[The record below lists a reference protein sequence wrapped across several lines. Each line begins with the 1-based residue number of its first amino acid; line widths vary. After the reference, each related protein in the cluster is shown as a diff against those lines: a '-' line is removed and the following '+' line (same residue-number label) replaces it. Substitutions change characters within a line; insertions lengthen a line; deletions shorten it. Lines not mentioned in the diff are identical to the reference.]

1 MARSSS
7 SNIYGLPAPQGLYDP
22 AHEHDACGMGFVA
35 NIRGHK
41 SHDIV
46 SKGIEVLVRLTHRGA
61 CGCDTETGDGAGIL
75 IQIPHKFFARECG
88 ALGFTLPPPGKYGV
102 GMLFLPVER
111 QPRLQCEGI
120 LERIVCEEGLTI
132 LGWRDTPVDGSAVGR
147 VARVS
152 QPYIEQIFIG
162 CPASLNEDAFERKLY
177 IVRKRAEAEVATSEM
192 EEKGMFYVPSLSAR
206 TIVYKGLLLAPQI
219 ARFYAELRDP
229 DVMSALCL
237 IHQRFSTNTFPSWQ
251 LAHPYRY
258 IAHNGEINTLR
269 GNVNWMHA
277 RQSLLKSS
285 LFGSDIE
292 KLFPIIAPGGSDS
305 ANLDNAVELLFQ
317 AGRSIPHVMAML
329 IPEAWAGNP
338 HMAPEKRA
346 FYEYHASLMEP
357 WDGPAAIAFTDGRV
371 IGATLDRNGLRPGR
385 YLVTDDDLV
394 VLASE
399 AGVLDVPPENVR
411 QKGRLQPGKMFLVDT
426 TEGRIVSDREI
437 KRRLAIRQP
446 YAEWLKQWQITLD
459 QLPEPSRMHAS
470 DHGTIVARQRVFG
483 YTDEDIKMILEPMAA
498 SGEEPVGSMGT
509 DTPLACLSDRP
520 QPLFNYFKQLFA
532 QVTNPP
538 IDPIREEMVMSLISY
553 IGTERNILAES
564 AENCHT
570 LKLPHPILTNRDLE
584 KLRRVSRGDLLATT
598 LPALFRTSDGE
609 EGLRAA
615 LDELCRRASLAVKSG
630 YTLLILSDRGV
641 DKNYAPIP
649 SLLALAAVHNL
660 LVREETRTQVALIIE
675 SGEPREVMHFA
686 LLVGYGASAIN
697 PYLAFET
704 FEDIALR
711 GYLPEGLDADLSQQ
725 RFIKAINK
733 ALLKTFSKMGISTLQ
748 SYRGA
753 QVFEAIGLNEDLVDT
768 YFAGTTSRL
777 EGINLGVLAREAQM
791 KHEHAFRPRT
801 GYETELPVGG
811 NYHFRANGEYHLL
824 NPGTIS
830 KLQHSVRQGNFNTF
844 QEYTDLIDDQSR
856 NLATLRSL
864 MSIKRA
870 EQPVPLEEVEP
881 AKDIVKRF
889 TTGAMSFGSISKE
902 AHETLAIAMNRIGGK
917 SNTGEGGEDEDRFK
931 PDARGDLRRSAVK
944 QVASARFGVT
954 TNYLVNADE
963 LQIKMAQGAK
973 PGEGGQLPGHKVD
986 EVIARLRHSIP
997 GVGLI
1002 SPPPHHDIYSIEDLA
1017 QLIYDLKNVNPQARI
1032 AVKLVAEV
1040 GVGTVAAGVA
1050 KAHADVVL
1058 ISGDSGGTGASPLSS
1073 IKHAGIPWELGLAET
1088 QQVLLLNDL
1097 RSRIRVQTDGKL
1109 QTGRDVV
1116 IAALLGAEEFGFATT
1131 PLIAMGCV
1139 MMRKCHLNTCSVG
1152 IATQDP
1158 ELRKQFQGQPE
1169 HVINFFFFIAEQVRQ
1184 HMSKMGFRT
1193 VNEMVGRVDMLE
1205 MRPAVDHWKAHGID
1219 LSAILYNPDL
1229 PGRVARHCVHSQE
1242 HGLERALDHEFL
1254 KVAQSTLNTGTPIE
1268 MSFPIGNIHRTAGS
1282 MLSGE
1287 VARRYASKG
1296 LPDNT
1301 IHIHLTGS
1309 AGQSFGAFLARGI
1322 TLTLE
1327 GDANDY
1333 VGKGLSGGRLV
1344 VYPPR
1349 QSGFAAEENIL
1360 VGNVVLYGAT
1370 SGEAFFNGVAGERF
1384 AVRNS
1389 GATAVVEG
1397 VGDHGCE
1404 YMTKGLVVVLG
1415 RCGRNFAAGMSGGI
1429 AYVFDER
1436 GDFAEKRCNVASI
1449 DLEPLSD
1456 PADMQLVYDLVTR
1469 HLELTGS
1476 RRARWLLDNW
1486 LEVLPRFV
1494 KVFPH
1499 EYKRVLG
1506 ISRNKHPYVVG
1517 QNIPGQTHVVLAVA
1531 DHMHH
1536 VQVQHG

>member
-1 MARSSS
+1 
-7 SNIYGLPAPQGLYDP
+7 
-22 AHEHDACGMGFVA
+22 MGFVA
-35 NIRGHK
+35 SIRGLK
-41 SHDIV
+41 SHDIIRQ
-46 SKGIEVLVRLTHRGA
+46 GIQVLISLTHRGA
-61 CGCDTETGDGAGIL
+61 CGCDPETGDGAGVL
-75 IQIPHKFFARECG
+75 IQIPHKFFARECSK
-88 ALGFTLPPPGKYGV
+88 LGFELPAPGTYAV
-102 GMLFLPVER
+102 GMTFLPVER
-111 QPRLQCEGI
+111 HQRLQCEGI
-120 LERIVCEEGLTI
+120 LERIVREEGMEV

-152 QPYIEQIFIG
+152 QPYIQQIFIP
-162 CPASLNEDAFERKLY
+162 CPADLNEDAFERKLY
-177 IVRKRAEAEVATSEM
+177 VVRKRVESEVTASDM
-192 EEKGMFYVPSLSAR
+192 EDGGMFYLPSLSAR

-219 ARFYAELRDP
+219 ANFYTELSDP
-229 DVMSALCL
+229 DVASALCL
-237 IHQRFSTNTFPSWQ
+237 VHQRFSTNTFPSWQ

-258 IAHNGEINTLR
+258 IAHNGEINTLK

-277 RQSLLKSS
+277 RQSVLKSE
-285 LFGSDIE
+285 LFGDDLQ
-292 KLFPIIAPGGSDS
+292 KVYPTIAPGGSDS
-305 ANLDNAVELLFQ
+305 ASLDNAVELLFQ
-317 AGRSIPHVMAML
+317 AGRSLPHVMAML

-338 HMAPEKRA
+338 HMKAEKRA

-371 IGATLDRNGLRPGR
+371 VGATLDRNGLRPGR
-385 YLVTDDDLV
+385 YVVTHDDLV
-394 VLASE
+394 VMASE
-399 AGVLDVPPENVR
+399 TGVLDIAPER
-411 QKGRLQPGKMFLVDT
+411 IKTKGRLQPGKMFLVDT
-426 TEGRIVSDREI
+426 VEGRIVSDKEI
-437 KRRLAIRQP
+437 KQRLAGRQP
-446 YAEWLKQWQITLD
+446 YGEWLKENQITLD
-459 QLPEPSRMHAS
+459 HLPEPARVHAS
-470 DHGTIVARQRVFG
+470 DHDTILSRQRAFG
-483 YTDEDIKMILEPMAA
+483 YTDEDLRMILEPMALG
-498 SGEEPVGSMGT
+498 GEEPVGSMGT

-538 IDPIREEMVMSLISY
+538 IDPIREEMVMSLVSY
-553 IGTERNILAES
+553 IGTERNILEETP
-564 AENCHT
+564 ENCHT

-584 KLRRVSRGDLLATT
+584 KLRRVSRGDLLAIT
-598 LPALFRTSDGE
+598 LPALFRAADGE
-609 EGLRAA
+609 AGLKRA
-615 LDELCRRASLAVKSG
+615 LDELCQRASLAVSSG
-630 YTLLILSDRGV
+630 YSLLILSDRGV
-641 DKNYAPIP
+641 NKDYAPIP

-660 LVREETRTQVALIIE
+660 LVREETRTQVALIVE

-686 LLVGYGASAIN
+686 LLLGFGASAMN
-697 PYLAFET
+697 PYLAIET
-704 FEDIALR
+704 LEDLAQR
-711 GYLPEGLDADLSQQ
+711 GYLPESLNAEVAT
-725 RFIKAINK
+725 RHFIKAINK
-733 ALLKTFSKMGISTLQ
+733 GLLKTFSKMGISTLQ

-753 QVFEAIGLNEDLVDT
+753 QVFEAIGLNKDLVND

-777 EGINLGVLAREAQM
+777 EGIGLDVLTREAQM
-791 KHEHAFRPRT
+791 KHEHAFRPVT
-801 GYETELPVGG
+801 DFETELSAGG
-811 NYHFRANGEYHLL
+811 SYHFRTNGEYHLL
-824 NPGTIS
+824 NPLTIS
-830 KLQHSVRQGNFNTF
+830 KLQHAVRESNFKTF

-864 MSIKRA
+864 LQIKKA
-870 EQPVPLEEVEP
+870 EEPIPIDEVEP
-881 AKDIVKRF
+881 AKEIVKRF

-917 SNTGEGGEDEDRFK
+917 SNTGEGGEDDGRFK
-931 PDARGDLRRSAVK
+931 SDANGDLRRSAVK

-954 TNYLVNADE
+954 ANYLVNADE

-986 EVIARLRHSIP
+986 EVIARLRHSTP

-1017 QLIYDLKNVNPQARI
+1017 QLIHDLKNVNPQARI

-1088 QQVLLLNDL
+1088 QQTLLLNDL

-1131 PLIAMGCV
+1131 PLIAMGCI

-1158 ELRKQFQGQPE
+1158 ALRKHFQGQPE

-1184 HMSKMGFRT
+1184 YMAEMGFRA
-1193 VNEMVGRVDMLE
+1193 VDEMVGRIDMLDA
-1205 MRPAVDHWKAHGID
+1205 RPAVNHWKARGLD
-1219 LSAILYNPDL
+1219 LSAILYNPPL
-1229 PGRVARHCVHSQE
+1229 PARVARHCVDVQD
-1242 HGLERALDHEFL
+1242 HGLQQALDHRL
-1254 KVAQSTLNTGTPIE
+1254 IQSARPALEERIPVE
-1268 MSFPIGNIHRTAGS
+1268 MSLPIRNVHRSVGA

-1287 VARRYASKG
+1287 IARRYGSEG
-1296 LPDNT
+1296 LPDDT
-1301 IHIHLTGS
+1301 IRVQLTGS
-1309 AGQSFGAFLARGI
+1309 AGQSFGAFLARGV

-1333 VGKGLSGGRLV
+1333 TGKGLSGGRLV

-1349 QSGFAAEENIL
+1349 NSGFAAEENIL

-1370 SGEAFFNGVAGERF
+1370 GGEAFFNGIAGERF

-1415 RCGRNFAAGMSGGI
+1415 ACGRNFAAGMSGGV

-1436 GDFAEKRCNVASI
+1436 MDFTEKRCNRASA
-1449 DLEPLSD
+1449 DLEPLIEFPD
-1456 PADMQLVYDLVTR
+1456 VRIVHDLVSR
-1469 HLELTGS
+1469 HWELTGS
-1476 RRARWLLDNW
+1476 RRARGILDSW
-1486 LEVLPRFV
+1486 SEMLPRFI

-1499 EYKRVLG
+1499 EFKRVLG
-1506 ISRNKHPYVVG
+1506 VSRTRQTY
-1517 QNIPGQTHVVLAVA
+1517 IPGQNLPGENLPVVAA
-1531 DHMHH
+1531 AE
-1536 VQVQHG
+1536 QVQHG

>member
-1 MARSSS
+1 MAQSSS
-7 SNIYGLPAPQGLYDP
+7 KINGLPPAQGLYDP
-22 AHEHDACGMGFVA
+22 AYEHDACGMGFVA
-35 NIRGHK
+35 NIRGQK
-41 SHDIV
+41 SHDIIR
-46 SKGIEVLVRLTHRGA
+46 KGIEVLINLTHRGA
-61 CGCDTETGDGAGIL
+61 CGCDPETGDGAGVL
-75 IQIPHKFFARECG
+75 IQIPHKFFVRECS
-88 ALGFTLPPPGKYGV
+88 ALGFQLPEPGKYGV
-102 GMLFLPVER
+102 GMTFLPVER
-111 QPRLQCEGI
+111 HPRLLCEGI
-120 LERIVCEEGLTI
+120 LERIVREEGLTV

-152 QPYIEQIFIG
+152 QPYIQQIFVS
-162 CPASLNEDAFERKLY
+162 CPACIDEDAFERKLY
-177 IVRKRAEAEVATSEM
+177 VVRKLAEAEIANSDIED
-192 EEKGMFYVPSLSAR
+192 KGMFYVPSLSAR

-219 ARFYAELRDP
+219 AHFYGELSDP

-237 IHQRFSTNTFPSWQ
+237 VHQRFSTNTFPSWQ

-258 IAHNGEINTLR
+258 ICHNGEINTLK

-277 RQSLLKSS
+277 RQSVLQSD
-285 LFGSDIE
+285 LFAEDLQ

-305 ANLDNAVELLFQ
+305 ANFDNAVELLFQ

-338 HMAPEKRA
+338 HMRPEKRA
-346 FYEYHASLMEP
+346 FYEYHCSLMEP

-371 IGATLDRNGLRPGR
+371 VGATLDRNGLRPGR
-385 YLVTDDDLV
+385 YVVTHDDLV
-394 VLASE
+394 VMASE
-399 AGVLDVPPENVR
+399 AGVLDVAPENVKR
-411 QKGRLQPGKMFLVDT
+411 KGRLQPGKMFLVDT
-426 TEGRIVSDREI
+426 VAGRIISDKEI
-437 KRRLAIRQP
+437 KQRLSSRQP
-446 YAEWLKQWQITLD
+446 YEQWLKENQINFG
-459 QLPEPSRMHAS
+459 QLPEPSRVHAS
-470 DHGTIVARQRVFG
+470 DHNTILSRQRVFG
-483 YTDEDIKMILEPMAA
+483 YTDEDLRMVLEPMAVN
-498 SGEEPVGSMGT
+498 GEEPVGSMGT

-538 IDPIREEMVMSLISY
+538 IDPIRESMVMSLISY
-553 IGTERNILAES
+553 IGTERNILVETP
-564 AENCHT
+564 ENCHT

-584 KLRRVSRGDLLATT
+584 KLRRVSTGDLLAIT
-598 LPALFRTSDGE
+598 LPALFRAEGGE
-609 EGLRAA
+609 EGLRHA

-649 SLLALAAVHNL
+649 SLLALTAVHNL
-660 LVREETRTQVALIIE
+660 LVQEETRTQVALIIE

-686 LLVGYGASAIN
+686 LLIGYGASAIN

-704 FEDIALR
+704 LEDLAWR
-711 GYLPEGLDADLSQQ
+711 GHLPDGIDAELAQKH
-725 RFIKAINK
+725 FIKAINK
-733 ALLKTFSKMGISTLQ
+733 GLLKTFSKMGISTLQ

-753 QVFEAIGLNEDLVDT
+753 QVFEAIGLNKELVEA

-777 EGINLGVLAREAQM
+777 EGIGLDVLAREAQM
-791 KHEHAFRPRT
+791 KHEYAFRPAT
-801 GYETELPVGG
+801 GSETELAVGG
-811 NYHFRANGEYHLL
+811 SYHYRINGEYHLL
-824 NPGTIS
+824 NPLTIS
-830 KLQHSVRQGNFNTF
+830 KLQHSVRQGSFKTF
-844 QEYTDLIDDQSR
+844 QEYTDLIDDQSS
-856 NLATLRSL
+856 NMATLRSL
-864 MSIKRA
+864 MQIKKAEKPVSI
-870 EQPVPLEEVEP
+870 EEVEP
-881 AKDIVKRF
+881 AKEIVKRF

-917 SNTGEGGEDEDRFK
+917 SNTGEGGEDEERFK
-931 PDARGDLRRSAVK
+931 RDANGDLRRSAVK

-954 TNYLVNADE
+954 ANYLVNADE

-1040 GVGTVAAGVA
+1040 GVGTVAAGVS

-1073 IKHAGIPWELGLAET
+1073 IKHAGIPWELGLAEA

-1116 IAALLGAEEFGFATT
+1116 IAALLGAEEFGFATA
-1131 PLIAMGCV
+1131 PLVAMGCI

-1158 ELRKQFQGQPE
+1158 ELRKHFQGQPE

-1184 HMSKMGFRT
+1184 YMAEMGFRT
-1193 VNEMVGRVDMLE
+1193 VDEMVGRVEMLD
-1205 MRPAVDHWKAHGID
+1205 MRPAVDHWKARGID
-1219 LSAILYNPDL
+1219 LSAILYVPPL
-1229 PGRVARHCVHSQE
+1229 PGRVARHCVHKQD
-1242 HGLERALDHEFL
+1242 HGLKQAIDYQLIERARSAIEDR
-1254 KVAQSTLNTGTPIE
+1254 TPVEINL
-1268 MSFPIGNIHRTAGS
+1268 PIRNVHRTVGA

-1287 VARRYASKG
+1287 IARQYGSEG
-1296 LPDNT
+1296 LPDDT
-1301 IHIHLTGS
+1301 IKINFKGS
-1309 AGQSFGAFLARGI
+1309 AGQSFGAFLARGV

-1333 VGKGLSGGRLV
+1333 TGKGLSGGRLI
-1344 VYPPR
+1344 VYRPR
-1349 QSGFAAEENIL
+1349 NSGFAAEENIL
-1360 VGNVVLYGAT
+1360 IGNVVLYGAT

-1415 RCGRNFAAGMSGGI
+1415 SCGRNFAAGMSGGI
-1429 AYVFDER
+1429 AYVFDEKL
-1436 GDFAEKRCNVASI
+1436 DFTEKRCNRASV
-1449 DLEPLSD
+1449 DLEPVIEPDDVRLIHE
-1456 PADMQLVYDLVTR
+1456 LVSR
-1469 HLELTGS
+1469 HAELTGS
-1476 RRARWLLDNW
+1476 RRAQWILDNW
-1486 LEVLPRFV
+1486 SEMLPRFI
-1494 KVFPH
+1494 KVYPH

-1506 ISRNKHPYVVG
+1506 VSRTTEAYV
-1517 QNIPGQTHVVLAVA
+1517 PGASLALVA
-1531 DHMHH
+1531 AAE
-1536 VQVQHG
+1536 QVQHG

>member
-1 MARSSS
+1 
-7 SNIYGLPAPQGLYDP
+7 
-22 AHEHDACGMGFVA
+22 MGFVA
-35 NIRGHK
+35 SIRGHK
-41 SHDIV
+41 SHDIIRQ
-46 SKGIEVLVRLTHRGA
+46 GIQVLISLTHRGA
-61 CGCDTETGDGAGIL
+61 CGCDPETGDGAGVL
-75 IQIPHKFFARECG
+75 IQIPHKFFARECST
-88 ALGFTLPPPGKYGV
+88 LGFELPAPGTYAV
-102 GMLFLPVER
+102 GMTFLPVER
-111 QPRLQCEGI
+111 HQRLQCEGI
-120 LERIVCEEGLTI
+120 LERIVREEGLEV

-152 QPYIEQIFIG
+152 QPYIQQIFI
-162 CPASLNEDAFERKLY
+162 ASAAYLNEDAFERKLY
-177 IVRKRAEAEVATSEM
+177 VVRKRAESEVGASDM
-192 EEKGMFYVPSLSAR
+192 EDGGMFYLPSLSAR

-219 ARFYAELRDP
+219 ANFYTELSDP
-229 DVMSALCL
+229 DVASALCL
-237 IHQRFSTNTFPSWQ
+237 VHQRFSTNTFPSWQ

-258 IAHNGEINTLR
+258 IAHNGEINTLK
-269 GNVNWMHA
+269 GNVNWMYA
-277 RQSLLKSS
+277 RQSVLKSE
-285 LFGSDIE
+285 LFGDDLQ
-292 KLFPIIAPGGSDS
+292 KVYPTIAPGGSDS
-305 ANLDNAVELLFQ
+305 ASLDNAVELLFQ
-317 AGRSIPHVMAML
+317 AGRSLPHVMAML

-338 HMAPEKRA
+338 HMKAEKRA

-371 IGATLDRNGLRPGR
+371 VGATLDRNGLRPGR
-385 YLVTDDDLV
+385 YVVTHDDLV
-394 VLASE
+394 VMASE
-399 AGVLDVPPENVR
+399 TGVLDIAPER
-411 QKGRLQPGKMFLVDT
+411 IKTKGRLQPGKMFLVDT
-426 TEGRIVSDREI
+426 VEGRIVSDKEI
-437 KRRLAIRQP
+437 KQRLAGRQQ
-446 YAEWLKQWQITLD
+446 YGEWLKENQITLD
-459 QLPEPSRMHAS
+459 HLPEPSRVHAS
-470 DHGTIVARQRVFG
+470 DHDTILCRQRAFG
-483 YTDEDIKMILEPMAA
+483 YTDEDLRMILEPMASA
-498 SGEEPVGSMGT
+498 GEEPVGSMGT

-538 IDPIREEMVMSLISY
+538 IDPIREEMVMSLVSY
-553 IGTERNILAES
+553 IGTERNILEETP
-564 AENCHT
+564 ENCHT

-584 KLRRVSRGDLLATT
+584 KLRRVSRGDLLAIT
-598 LPALFRTSDGE
+598 LPALFRAADGE
-609 EGLRAA
+609 PGLKRA
-615 LDELCRRASLAVKSG
+615 LDELCQRASLAVSSG
-630 YTLLILSDRGV
+630 YSLLILSDRGV
-641 DKNYAPIP
+641 NKDYAPIP

-660 LVREETRTQVALIIE
+660 LVREETRTQVALIVE

-686 LLVGYGASAIN
+686 LLLGFGASAMN
-697 PYLAFET
+697 PYLAIET
-704 FEDIALR
+704 LEDLAQR
-711 GYLPEGLDADLSQQ
+711 GHLPDSLNAEVAT
-725 RFIKAINK
+725 RHFIKAINK
-733 ALLKTFSKMGISTLQ
+733 GLLKTFSKMGISTLQ

-753 QVFEAIGLNEDLVDT
+753 QVFEAIGLNKDLVDA

-777 EGINLGVLAREAQM
+777 EGIGLDVLTREAQM
-791 KHEHAFRPRT
+791 KHEYAFRAVT
-801 GYETELPVGG
+801 DFETELAAGG
-811 NYHFRANGEYHLL
+811 SYHFRANGEYHLL
-824 NPGTIS
+824 NPLTIS
-830 KLQHSVRQGNFNTF
+830 KLQHAVRESNFKTF
-844 QEYTDLIDDQSR
+844 QEYTDLIDEQSR

-864 MSIKRA
+864 LQIKKSEEPIA
-870 EQPVPLEEVEP
+870 IEEVES
-881 AKDIVKRF
+881 AKEIVKRF

-917 SNTGEGGEDEDRFK
+917 SNTGEGGEDDGRFK
-931 PDARGDLRRSAVK
+931 PDPNGDLRRSAVK

-954 TNYLVNADE
+954 ATYLVNADE

-986 EVIARLRHSIP
+986 EVIARLRHSTP

-1017 QLIYDLKNVNPQARI
+1017 QLIHDLKNVNPQARI

-1088 QQVLLLNDL
+1088 QQTLLLNDL

-1131 PLIAMGCV
+1131 PLIAMGCI

-1158 ELRKQFQGQPE
+1158 ALRKHFQGQPE

-1184 HMSKMGFRT
+1184 YMAEMGFRT
-1193 VNEMVGRVDMLE
+1193 VDEMVGRVDMLDA
-1205 MRPAVDHWKAHGID
+1205 RPAENHWKARGLD
-1219 LSAILYNPDL
+1219 LSTILYNPPL
-1229 PGRVARHCVHSQE
+1229 PARVERHCVNLQD
-1242 HGLERALDHEFL
+1242 HGLQQALDHQLIEHARPAL
-1254 KVAQSTLNTGTPIE
+1254 ENRIPVE
-1268 MSFPIGNIHRTAGS
+1268 MSLPIRNVHRSVGA

-1287 VARRYASKG
+1287 IARRYGSEG
-1296 LPDNT
+1296 LPDDT
-1301 IHIHLTGS
+1301 IRVQLTGS
-1309 AGQSFGAFLARGI
+1309 AGQSFGAFLARGV

-1333 VGKGLSGGRLV
+1333 AGKGLSGGRLV

-1349 QSGFAAEENIL
+1349 NSGFAAEENIL

-1370 SGEAFFNGVAGERF
+1370 SGEAFFNGIAGERF

-1415 RCGRNFAAGMSGGI
+1415 ACGRNFSAGMSGGV

-1436 GDFAEKRCNVASI
+1436 MDFTEKRCNRASV
-1449 DLEPLSD
+1449 DLEPLIEFPD
-1456 PADMQLVYDLVTR
+1456 VRIVRDLISR
-1469 HLELTGS
+1469 HWKLTGS
-1476 RRARWLLDNW
+1476 RRARGILDNW
-1486 LEVLPRFV
+1486 SEMLPRFI

-1499 EYKRVLG
+1499 EFKRVLG
-1506 ISRNKHPYVVG
+1506 VSRSRQPF
-1517 QNIPGQTHVVLAVA
+1517 IPGQNLPGENLPVVAA
-1531 DHMHH
+1531 AE
-1536 VQVQHG
+1536 QVQHG

>member
-1 MARSSS
+1 
-7 SNIYGLPAPQGLYDP
+7 
-22 AHEHDACGMGFVA
+22 MGFVA
-35 NIRGHK
+35 SIRGLK
-41 SHDIV
+41 SHDIIRQ
-46 SKGIEVLVRLTHRGA
+46 GIQVLISLTHRGA
-61 CGCDTETGDGAGIL
+61 CGCDPETGDGAGVL
-75 IQIPHKFFARECG
+75 IQIPHKFFTRECSK
-88 ALGFTLPPPGKYGV
+88 LGFELPAPGEYAV
-102 GMLFLPVER
+102 GMTFLPVER
-111 QPRLQCEGI
+111 HQRLQCEGI
-120 LERIVCEEGLTI
+120 LERIVREEGLEV

-152 QPYIEQIFIG
+152 QPYIQQIFIA
-162 CPASLNEDAFERKLY
+162 CPADLNEDAFERKLY
-177 IVRKRAEAEVATSEM
+177 VVRKRVEAEVAASDM
-192 EEKGMFYVPSLSAR
+192 ENGGMFYLPSLSAR

-219 ARFYAELRDP
+219 ANFYTELSDRD
-229 DVMSALCL
+229 VASALCVV
-237 IHQRFSTNTFPSWQ
+237 HQRFSTNTFPSWQ

-258 IAHNGEINTLR
+258 IAHNGEINTLK
-269 GNVNWMHA
+269 GNVNWMYA
-277 RQSLLKSS
+277 RQSVLKSE
-285 LFGSDIE
+285 LFGDDLQ
-292 KLFPIIAPGGSDS
+292 KVYPTIAPGGSDS
-305 ANLDNAVELLFQ
+305 ASLDNAVELLFQ
-317 AGRSIPHVMAML
+317 AGRSLPHVMAML

-338 HMAPEKRA
+338 HMKAEKRA

-371 IGATLDRNGLRPGR
+371 VGATLDRNGLRPGR
-385 YLVTDDDLV
+385 YVVTHDDLV
-394 VLASE
+394 VMASE
-399 AGVLDVPPENVR
+399 TGVLDIAPER
-411 QKGRLQPGKMFLVDT
+411 IKTKGRLQPGKMFLVDT
-426 TEGRIVSDREI
+426 VEGRIVSDKEI
-437 KRRLAIRQP
+437 KQRLAGRQP
-446 YAEWLKQWQITLD
+446 YGDWLKENQITLD
-459 QLPEPSRMHAS
+459 QLPEPSRVHAS
-470 DHGTIVARQRVFG
+470 DHDTILSRQRAFG
-483 YTDEDIKMILEPMAA
+483 YTDEDLRMILEPMASA
-498 SGEEPVGSMGT
+498 GEEPVGSMGT

-538 IDPIREEMVMSLISY
+538 IDPIREEMVMSLVSY
-553 IGTERNILAES
+553 IGTERNILEETP
-564 AENCHT
+564 ENCHT

-584 KLRRVSRGDLLATT
+584 KLRRVSRGDLLAIT
-598 LPALFRTSDGE
+598 LPALFRAADGE
-609 EGLRAA
+609 AGLKRA
-615 LDELCRRASLAVKSG
+615 LDELCQRASLAVSSG
-630 YTLLILSDRGV
+630 YSLLILSDRGV
-641 DKNYAPIP
+641 NKDYAPIP

-660 LVREETRTQVALIIE
+660 LVREETRTQVALIVE

-686 LLVGYGASAIN
+686 LLLGFGASAMN
-697 PYLAFET
+697 PYLAIET
-704 FEDIALR
+704 LEDLAQR
-711 GYLPEGLDADLSQQ
+711 GHLPESLNAEVAT
-725 RFIKAINK
+725 RHFIKAINK
-733 ALLKTFSKMGISTLQ
+733 GLLKTFSKMGISTLQ

-753 QVFEAIGLNEDLVDT
+753 QVFEAIGLNKDLVDA

-777 EGINLGVLAREAQM
+777 EGIGLDVLTREAQM
-791 KHEHAFRPRT
+791 KHEHAFRPIT
-801 GYETELPVGG
+801 DFETELSAGG
-811 NYHFRANGEYHLL
+811 SYHFRTNGEYHLL
-824 NPGTIS
+824 NPLTIS
-830 KLQHSVRQGNFNTF
+830 KLQHAVRESSFKTF

-864 MSIKRA
+864 LQIKKS
-870 EQPVPLEEVEP
+870 EEPIPIEEVES
-881 AKDIVKRF
+881 AKEIVKRF

-917 SNTGEGGEDEDRFK
+917 SNTGEGGEDDGRFK
-931 PDARGDLRRSAVK
+931 PDPNGDLRRSAVK

-954 TNYLVNADE
+954 ANYLVNADE

-986 EVIARLRHSIP
+986 EVIARLRHSTP

-1017 QLIYDLKNVNPQARI
+1017 QLIHDLKNVNPQARI

-1088 QQVLLLNDL
+1088 QQTLLLNDL

-1131 PLIAMGCV
+1131 PLIAMGCI

-1158 ELRKQFQGQPE
+1158 ALRKHFQGQPE

-1184 HMSKMGFRT
+1184 YMAEMGFRT
-1193 VNEMVGRVDMLE
+1193 VDEMVGRVDMLDA
-1205 MRPAVDHWKAHGID
+1205 RPAENHWKARGLD
-1219 LSAILYNPDL
+1219 LSAILYNPPL
-1229 PGRVARHCVHSQE
+1229 PARVERHCVEVQD
-1242 HGLERALDHEFL
+1242 HGLQQALDHQLIEHARPAL
-1254 KVAQSTLNTGTPIE
+1254 ENRIPVE
-1268 MSFPIGNIHRTAGS
+1268 MSLPIRNVHRSVGA

-1287 VARRYASKG
+1287 IARRYGSEG
-1296 LPDNT
+1296 LPDDT
-1301 IHIHLTGS
+1301 IRVQLTGS
-1309 AGQSFGAFLARGI
+1309 AGQSFGAFLARGV

-1333 VGKGLSGGRLV
+1333 AGKGLSGGRLV

-1349 QSGFAAEENIL
+1349 NSGFAAEENIL

-1370 SGEAFFNGVAGERF
+1370 SGEAFFNGIAGERF

-1415 RCGRNFAAGMSGGI
+1415 TCGRNFAAGMSGGL

-1436 GDFAEKRCNVASI
+1436 MDFTEKRCNRASV
-1449 DLEPLSD
+1449 DLEPLIEFPD
-1456 PADMQLVYDLVTR
+1456 VRLVHDLISR
-1469 HLELTGS
+1469 HWKLTGS
-1476 RRARWLLDNW
+1476 RRARGILDNW
-1486 LEVLPRFV
+1486 SETLPRFI

-1499 EYKRVLG
+1499 EFKRVLG
-1506 ISRNKHPYVVG
+1506 VSRTRQQY
-1517 QNIPGQTHVVLAVA
+1517 IPGQSLPGQNLPGENLPVVAA
-1531 DHMHH
+1531 AE
-1536 VQVQHG
+1536 QVQHG